1 MKKIFILVVAI
12 LAAAGCSNPNAVP
25 AHSAEDQKAID
36 ELKTMSPEKQIER
49 IQNGPMPES
58 AKAAMIQKVKDK
70 AGIK

>member
-1 MKKIFILVVAI
+1 MRRFLLI
-12 LAAAGCSNPNAVP
+12 AAAAIVAVGCSNQNAVP

-36 ELKTMSPEKQIER
+36 ELSKMSPEKQIER